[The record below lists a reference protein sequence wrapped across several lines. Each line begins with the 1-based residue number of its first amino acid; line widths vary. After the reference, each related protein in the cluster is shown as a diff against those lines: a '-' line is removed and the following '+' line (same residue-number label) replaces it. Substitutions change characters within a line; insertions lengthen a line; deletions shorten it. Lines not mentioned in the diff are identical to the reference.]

1 MPAVMYKGYMKHIL
15 YVWVDIHRRDLVR
28 IDRGKNYVNFVHL
41 NLCIALASGLL
52 VFMAGIQG
60 GAGSTV
66 SCVVGQTDIV

>member
-1 MPAVMYKGYMKHIL
+1 MNKGYMKHKL
-15 YVWVDIHRRDLVR
+15 YVWVDIHRRDLVQ

-52 VFMAGIQG
+52 IFMAGIQG